1 MNGADRD
8 LSERSEGKRGSA
20 TRRMRTATRLSL
32 AAAAVAVLPLTTA
45 CQTRIGEAASIGGQQ
60 IETSRLTAVTGR
72 SEAVLAKTGQAV
84 AADQKQTLQRAV
96 LNLLV
101 RDALLTK
108 VGQEQ
113 GVTVTQDEV
122 NRERANEAQQA
133 GGDAALVQQS
143 EQGGVSATDIDIV
156 IRQQLLVSKLQAK
169 VGSTDNTAFSNALTA
184 SAQKVGVRINPRFGS
199 WDAKAL
205 SITGATPDLASAVTR
220 R

>member
-1 MNGADRD
+1 
-8 LSERSEGKRGSA
+8 
-20 TRRMRTATRLSL
+20 MRTATRLSL

-45 CQTRIGEAASIGGQQ
+45 CQTRIGEAASVGGQQ
-60 IETSRLTAVTGR
+60 IETSQLTAVTGR

-108 VGQEQ
+108 VGQTQ

-122 NRERANEAQQA
+122 NRERATEAQTA

-169 VGSTDNTAFSNALTA
+169 TGTTDTTAFSNALTA
-184 SAQKVGVRINPRFGS
+184 SAQKIGVRINPRFGS
-199 WDAKAL
+199 WDAKSL
-205 SITGATPDLASAVTR
+205 SINGTTPDLASTVTKR
-220 R
+220 